1 MSYLLDTTAISEMM
15 RHGPN
20 RGLVDFLTAAPDQ
33 SLFTSVLVIGEILFG
48 LARLPDSARRRRLM
62 SRFHEL
68 RESRFARV
76 LPVDEKA
83 AEFWASQAAEALA
96 RGVTVPAID
105 GLVAATARTRGLLVV
120 TRNARDFVAAG
131 AKVLNPWT

>member
-15 RHGPN
+15 RPGPN
-20 RGLVDFLTAAPDQ
+20 AGLVDFLSAASDQ

-48 LARLPDSARRRRLM
+48 LERLPETTRKRRLM
-62 SRFHEL
+62 SRFREL

-83 AEFWASQAAEALA
+83 AVLWASQAAEALG
-96 RGVTVPAID
+96 RGVAVPAID
-105 GLVAATARTRGLLVV
+105 GLVAATARARSLTVV
-120 TRNARDFVAAG
+120 TRNVRDFIAAG

>member
-15 RHGPN
+15 RPGPN
-20 RGLVDFLTAAPDQ
+20 PGLVEFLTGTPDQ

-48 LARLPDSARRRRLM
+48 LARLPESARKRRLTG
-62 SRFHEL
+62 RFREL

-83 AEFWASQAAEALA
+83 AVLWAGQAAEALG
-96 RGVTVPAID
+96 RGVAVPAID
-105 GLVAATARTRGLLVV
+105 GLVAATACARSLIVV
-120 TRNARDFVAAG
+120 TRNVRDFSSAG